1 MGGHNYQR
9 NEREMSGKTGVIILA
24 AVTVLLAMLIYYL
37 ISLPGS
43 LVRVYYT
50 QEIEDFNRTPTEAL
64 TVQFDGVLFDYTIP
78 HRIEQHAFQEL
89 AATLEGDTDDLGK
102 AIHVALWVRAKMH
115 FGERDYSV
123 FAIGAEDLSKEGER
137 DSLRGWCDL
146 YSRLFVIACQGLKIP
161 ARILEL
167 DGHVVAEAFI
177 KEGERWVMIDP
188 TFGYYVTSGG
198 TPLSVVDLIRCYRD
212 GDALSPVVFVE
223 GKEDDCLY
231 SPEGEVD
238 LREVYLNGFTVVSD
252 QTIDFQQI
260 LESILKNFTPLITR
274 VQFLDKN
281 STRVGI
287 RESMVRT
294 GLAVTGVVWIVVLG
308 LIVLRRR

>member
-9 NEREMSGKTGVIILA
+9 NERAMSGKTGVIILA
-24 AVTVLLAMLIYYL
+24 AVTVSLAMLIYYL

-50 QEIEDFNRTPTEAL
+50 QEIEDFNRTPTESL

-78 HRIEQHAFQEL
+78 HRVEQHAFQEL
-89 AATLEGDTDDLGK
+89 AAALEVDSDDLSK
-102 AIHVALWVRAKMH
+102 AIHVARWVRAKMH

-123 FAIGAEDLSKEGER
+123 FAIGADDLSREGER

-161 ARILEL
+161 ARIVEL

-177 KEGERWVMIDP
+177 KERGRWVMIDP

-198 TPLSVVDLIRCYRD
+198 IPLSVVDLIRCYRD
-212 GDALSPVVFVE
+212 GEALSPVVFVA

-231 SPEGEVD
+231 SPESEVD
-238 LREVYLNGFTVVSD
+238 LREVYLNGYTVVSD

-260 LESILKNFTPLITR
+260 LESILKRFTPLITK

-281 STRVGI
+281 STKIGT

-294 GLAVTGVVWIVVLG
+294 GLAVTGIVWIVVLG
-308 LIVLRRR
+308 LVVLRRR